1 MRGEGE
7 GGGGVCG
14 GVRFVL
20 RGGVEGELGRV
31 MGRDLLQYC
40 CCW

>member
-1 MRGEGE
+1 M
-7 GGGGVCG
+7 CG

-20 RGGVEGELGRV
+20 WGGVEGELGRV

-40 CCW
+40 W